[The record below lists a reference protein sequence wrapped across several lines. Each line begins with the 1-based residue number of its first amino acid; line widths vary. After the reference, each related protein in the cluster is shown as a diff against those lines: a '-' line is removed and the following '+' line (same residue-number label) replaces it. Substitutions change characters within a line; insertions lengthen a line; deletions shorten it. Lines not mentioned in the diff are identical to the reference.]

1 MNVLSIKDLGK
12 IGRDEPLFSG
22 VTFGLNSG
30 EKAALIGR
38 NGCGKSTLLACIAG
52 TLTSEEG
59 SIVTAKECGI
69 SFLPQNPAFN
79 PQDTIRDHIFKS
91 ESSKLKVIQQYEEVC
106 QKLASTDS
114 QDAKT
119 SAQLQDQ
126 LNQLFEEMTQRDLWN
141 YESQIKQILTTLGI
155 TDLTPTMG
163 SLSGGMAKKVALA
176 QVLIDD
182 TGLLL
187 LDEPTNQLDVQS
199 IAWLEEYLRTTERA
213 VLMVT
218 HDRYF
223 LDNVCSS
230 IYELAR
236 KRIKLYTGNYSQ
248 YLEKKATE
256 AEIEANTEKR
266 IESVLRTER
275 EWLLRGPQARG
286 TKARARVDAIHR
298 MINRE
303 KFAADKGF
311 TFEVAGRRLGGTILE
326 LENVSKNWP
335 KPNGSSQ
342 NILKDFSYIFRKGE
356 RLGIFGGNGT
366 GKSTLLNLLT
376 GSLEPDSGT
385 IKTGVNTVF
394 GYYQQNPQL
403 EMAKEGCHVPTVL
416 ECIQEAAEIITLNN
430 GKTLSATRLLEQFG
444 FEGRIQ
450 YSAVTNL
457 SGGEMKRLYLVRLLM
472 GNPNFLVLDEPT
484 NDFDI
489 FTLSILESFL
499 EGYSGC
505 LVVVSHDRCF
515 MDKTVDTLLILDGS
529 GMVSG
534 FVGTCSEY
542 LDFLKQEEKKQSSVE
557 NPSKAKSTSEAQAPG
572 DAKSSTEAQSSK
584 EEASGAKPSASTATV
599 RRRTYKEQQEYQALE
614 EQIMELEERKDELEA
629 LLSGGETDFSKL
641 GELTEEYNALT
652 AKLEAAYLRWE
663 ELAELKDY

>member
-1 MNVLSIKDLGK
+1 MLSIKDLGK

-69 SFLPQNPAFN
+69 SFLPQNPAYN

-91 ESSKLKVIQQYEEVC
+91 DSSKLKVIQQYEEVC
-106 QKLASTDS
+106 QKLSATETI
-114 QDAKT
+114 DAKT
-119 SAQLQDQ
+119 SAQLQSQ
-126 LNQLFEEMTQRDLWN
+126 LEQLSEEMTQRDLWN

-155 TDLTPTMG
+155 TDLAPTMG
-163 SLSGGMAKKVALA
+163 SLSGGMVKKVALA

-326 LENVSKNWP
+326 LEKVSKDWP
-335 KPNGSSQ
+335 HPDGSIKT
-342 NILKDFSYIFRKGE
+342 ILKDFSYIFRKGE

-394 GYYQQNPQL
+394 GYYQQNPQM

-416 ECIQEAAEIITLNN
+416 EYIQEAAEVITLNN

-499 EGYSGC
+499 EGYGGC

-515 MDKTVDTLLILDGS
+515 MDKTVDTMLILDGT

-542 LDFLKQEEKKQSSVE
+542 LDFLKQEEKKQLSKEASSKE
-557 NPSKAKSTSEAQAPG
+557 SPAKAKSTSEVQAT
-572 DAKSSTEAQSSK
+572 TEAQASK
-584 EEASGAKPSASTATV
+584 EDTSTAKAPASATTV

-614 EQIMELEERKDELEA
+614 EQIMEDEERKEELED

-641 GELTEEYNALT
+641 GALTEEYNALT
-652 AKLEAAYLRWE
+652 AKLEASYLRWE

>member
-38 NGCGKSTLLACIAG
+38 NGCGKSTLLDCIAG

-69 SFLPQNPAFN
+69 SFHPQNPAFN

-106 QKLASTDS
+106 QKLATTDS
-114 QDAKT
+114 QDAKA

-326 LENVSKNWP
+326 LENVSKTWP
-335 KPNGSSQ
+335 RPDGSKQ

-394 GYYQQNPQL
+394 GYYQQNPQM

-416 ECIQEAAEIITLNN
+416 EYIQEAAEVITLNN

-457 SGGEMKRLYLVRLLM
+457 SGG
-472 GNPNFLVLDEPT
+472 
-484 NDFDI
+484 
-489 FTLSILESFL
+489 
-499 EGYSGC
+499 
-505 LVVVSHDRCF
+505 
-515 MDKTVDTLLILDGS
+515 
-529 GMVSG
+529 
-534 FVGTCSEY
+534 
-542 LDFLKQEEKKQSSVE
+542 
-557 NPSKAKSTSEAQAPG
+557 
-572 DAKSSTEAQSSK
+572 
-584 EEASGAKPSASTATV
+584 
-599 RRRTYKEQQEYQALE
+599 
-614 EQIMELEERKDELEA
+614 
-629 LLSGGETDFSKL
+629 
-641 GELTEEYNALT
+641 
-652 AKLEAAYLRWE
+652 
-663 ELAELKDY
+663 

>member
-1 MNVLSIKDLGK
+1 MLSIKDLGK

-326 LENVSKNWP
+326 LENVSKDWP

-416 ECIQEAAEIITLNN
+416 EYIQEAAEVITLNN

-557 NPSKAKSTSEAQAPG
+557 NPSKAKSSSEAQAPG

-584 EEASGAKPSASTATV
+584 EEASGAKPSAPTATV
-599 RRRTYKEQQEYQALE
+599 RRRTYKEQQEYQTLE

>member
-1 MNVLSIKDLGK
+1 MLSIKDLGK

-119 SAQLQDQ
+119 SAQLQEQ

-416 ECIQEAAEIITLNN
+416 EYIQEAAEVITLNN

-557 NPSKAKSTSEAQAPG
+557 NSSKAKSSSEAQAPG
-572 DAKSSTEAQSSK
+572 DAKSSTEAQASK
-584 EEASGAKPSASTATV
+584 EEASGAKPSAPTATV
-599 RRRTYKEQQEYQALE
+599 RRRTYKEQQEYQTLE